1 MTNRLDSAIQSSI
14 LDAELAWM
22 TPEERAKKKRFIVDG
37 SFHGISNR
45 FSMDSAPAQNI
56 DEAIARGVQ
65 VRMDLKSAFH
75 RHIETIENAWKG

>member
-1 MTNRLDSAIQSSI
+1 MQTNLDTAIQSHI
-14 LDAELAWM
+14 TDAELAWM
-22 TPEERAKKKRFIVDG
+22 TPEEREKKKRFIVDG

-65 VRMDLKSAFH
+65 TRMDLQSAFH